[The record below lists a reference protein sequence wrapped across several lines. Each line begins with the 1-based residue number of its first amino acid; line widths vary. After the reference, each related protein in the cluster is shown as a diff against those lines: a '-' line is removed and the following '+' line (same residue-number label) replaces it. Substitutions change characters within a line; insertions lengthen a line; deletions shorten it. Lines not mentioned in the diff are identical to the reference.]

1 MFLLYHLVKNS
12 QEKKHLNLFEVFS
25 NSSQPNLVFV
35 GKLG

>member
-12 QEKKHLNLFEVFS
+12 QEKKHLNLEVLS
-25 NSSQPNLVFV
+25 ISSQLNLAFV